1 MPKGED
7 SPKMKLFNTVACLV
21 SNLMEFDH
29 ALDQSGQAA
38 IHRRFI
44 PLILDDWGNRSLF
57 PHVARVCMSTRT
69 HLCWDPVQQLLK
81 EA

>member
-1 MPKGED
+1 MRLTRADKQ
-7 SPKMKLFNTVACLV
+7 LFIGSSFRLSLMIGGIGAC
-21 SNLMEFDH
+21 
-29 ALDQSGQAA
+29 
-38 IHRRFI
+38 
-44 PLILDDWGNRSLF
+44 F